1 MPRWDTWS
9 GIEKALS
16 RNRPTRRGLAT
27 VRVHIVP
34 KIMTQD
40 EARQIISEFT
50 GDRVQDAYLNA
61 ESLRAICYALPTKEE
76 ALDFLFKVKQS
87 ADTEA
92 IAYGANFKRLK
103 QNALKLQLQMQD
115 DLTLF

>member
-1 MPRWDTWS
+1 
-9 GIEKALS
+9 
-16 RNRPTRRGLAT
+16 
-27 VRVHIVP
+27 
-34 KIMTQD
+34 MTQD

-50 GDRVQDAYLNA
+50 GDSVSDAYLNA

-76 ALDFLFKVKQS
+76 ALDFLLKVRTH

-92 IAYGANFKRLK
+92 SVFGAEFKRLK
-103 QNALKLQLQMQD
+103 RNALKLQKQMQD